1 MKWKLKL
8 PLMFKGITD
17 KVIEKVWYSTQY
29 GVSLKEENFDEEG
42 KLIRTLEVTKIEKD
56 GDYSD
61 KFIPEKEVNWKE

>member
-1 MKWKLKL
+1 MEAKIA
-8 PLMFKGITD
+8 LMFKGITD

-29 GVSLKEENFDEEG
+29 GVSLKEESFDEEG

-61 KFIPEKEVNWKE
+61 KFISEKEVNWKE